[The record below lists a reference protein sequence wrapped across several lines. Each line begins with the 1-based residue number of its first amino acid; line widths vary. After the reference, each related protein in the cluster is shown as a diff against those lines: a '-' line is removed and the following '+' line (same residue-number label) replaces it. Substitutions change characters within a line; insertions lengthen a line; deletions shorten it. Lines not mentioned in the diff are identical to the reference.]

1 MVRGRFVPKRR
12 IEGKF
17 PTGGLCRI
25 IDGHLI
31 PDDGAEHM
39 PSIAIQIIGQ
49 DDRSPTLFALLPTSF
64 SVFREA
70 ILFATEKFS
79 ESAPND

>member
-1 MVRGRFVPKRR
+1 MARGRFVSKRC

-17 PTGGLCRI
+17 PTGRLCRI

-39 PSIAIQIIGQ
+39 PGIAIQIIGQ
-49 DDRSPTLFALLPTSF
+49 EDRSSAVFALLPTSF

-70 ILFATEKFS
+70 ILIATEKFS
-79 ESAPND
+79 ESPSND

>member
-1 MVRGRFVPKRR
+1 MPRGRFVSKRCV
-12 IEGKF
+12 EGKF

-31 PDDGAEHM
+31 PDDGAEHVPGM
-39 PSIAIQIIGQ
+39 AIQIIGGEG
-49 DDRSPTLFALLPTSF
+49 RNSALFALFPTSF

-70 ILFATEKFS
+70 ILIATEKFS

>member
-1 MVRGRFVPKRR
+1 MARGRFVPKRCV
-12 IEGKF
+12 EGKF

-25 IDGHLI
+25 IEGHLI

-39 PSIAIQIIGQ
+39 PGIAIQIIGQ
-49 DDRSPTLFALLPTSF
+49 EDRCSALFALLPTSF

-70 ILFATEKFS
+70 ILIATEKFS
-79 ESAPND
+79 ESPSND